1 MDISGRAEDIYIR
14 SSLLAAKM
22 IKEIIEETPT
32 PVPQKGTPFIFARR
46 TPEQSLIPDGI
57 SMEKMY
63 DFIRML
69 DAQGYPKAY
78 FDRGGFRFE
87 FSFADMEKGKIEA
100 KVKITKSK
108 LS

>member
-1 MDISGRAEDIYIR
+1 
-14 SSLLAAKM
+14 
-22 IKEIIEETPT
+22 
-32 PVPQKGTPFIFARR
+32 
-46 TPEQSLIPDGI
+46 
-57 SMEKMY
+57 
-63 DFIRML
+63 ML